1 MKETIKENQIN
12 ENLLEEMLE
21 EKNLRAALKRVV
33 SNKGS
38 PGVDGMTVV
47 ELPKYLKTNWLSIK
61 ENLLTGKYKPAPVKR
76 VEIPKPNGGVR
87 QLGIPTV
94 VDRFIQ
100 QALMQVMQRK
110 WDKTFSENSFGFRP
124 NCSAHQAIT
133 KAKQYVKRGNGWV
146 VDIDLEKFFDKVNH
160 DRLMSKCAERISDVR
175 VLKLIS
181 SYLKVGVLLNGIV
194 SPSSEGTMTAMFI

>member
-124 NCSAHQAIT
+124 NCSAHQAET
-133 KAKQYVKRGNGWV
+133 Y
-146 VDIDLEKFFDKVNH
+146 
-160 DRLMSKCAERISDVR
+160 
-175 VLKLIS
+175 
-181 SYLKVGVLLNGIV
+181 
-194 SPSSEGTMTAMFI
+194 